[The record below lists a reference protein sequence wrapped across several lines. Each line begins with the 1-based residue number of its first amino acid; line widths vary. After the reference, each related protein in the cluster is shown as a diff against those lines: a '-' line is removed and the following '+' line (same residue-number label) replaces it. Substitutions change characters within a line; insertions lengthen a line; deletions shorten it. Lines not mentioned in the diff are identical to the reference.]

1 MNADHP
7 SLFSPG
13 NADSNQKTR
22 FAAELQEDERVTSIF
37 LVKQKDVKLKKSG
50 DPYLSLVLGDRT
62 GELDAKMWDNIEEVQ
77 DTFERDDFVKVRGIV
92 VMFRNRPQL
101 QVQKLRRMD
110 EREIEMGDYLPSTRA
125 DVDQMYA
132 EIVGYVEAFQNPHL
146 KALLLAMLQDEEI
159 AARYRRAPAAK
170 SLHHAFFGGLLE
182 HVCSLCRLARLVAQ
196 NYPGQVDLD
205 LLLSGILLHD
215 IGKIEELSYSR
226 SFSYTTEGQLL
237 GHMMIALEMVHR
249 KLRDL
254 PEFPRPLQVLLE
266 HMIISHHGRYEYGSA
281 KLPMFPEAILLHQ
294 LDDLDSRMQTMQG
307 SFERDRTMEGEWTG
321 YNAAL
326 ERPLLKVDRWLN
338 REAPGPA
345 KAATTAEGQPV
356 GSSKDTLEDKAAQ
369 LRAAL
374 RGEKERGEKEK
385 KGQGTKF

>member
-13 NADSNQKTR
+13 TADSNQKTR
-22 FAAELQEDERVTSIF
+22 FVAELQEDERVTSIF
-37 LVKQKDVKLKKSG
+37 LVKQKDVRLKKTG
-50 DPYLSLVLGDRT
+50 DPYLSMVLGDRT

-77 DTFERDDFVKVRGIV
+77 DTFERDDFVKVRGVV

-110 EREIEMGDYLPSTRA
+110 EREIEMGDYLPATRA
-125 DVDQMYA
+125 NVDEMFA
-132 EIVGYVEAFQNPHL
+132 EVLGLVQAFQNQHL
-146 KALLLAMLQDEEI
+146 KALLLTLLTDEEI

-196 NYPGQVDLD
+196 NYPGQIDLE
-205 LLLSGILLHD
+205 LLLSGIVLHD
-215 IGKIEELSYSR
+215 IGKIEELSYTR

-281 KLPMFPEAILLHQ
+281 KLPMFPEAMLLHQ
-294 LDDLDSRMQTMQG
+294 LDDLDSKMQTMQG
-307 SFERDRTMEGEWTG
+307 SFERDQSIEGEWTG

-338 REAPGPA
+338 REAAPPATAKQTEPGGPA
-345 KAATTAEGQPV
+345 LPADA
-356 GSSKDTLEDKAAQ
+356 TLEDKAAQ

-374 RGEKERGEKEK
+374 RGEK
-385 KGQGTKF
+385 Q